1 MKTNRSDEGLT
12 TDSNSCRRKK
22 NLSEVF
28 PTPNVW
34 LSSSVYSYGAQLVSG
49 RHEFEPEPM
58 GSKPDFFKTPFYSDK
73 IAFHLRGSFLCLTL
87 SRVHG
92 FTWFGLRCQHRV
104 LTMQLDMLPCHFPDR
119 LPCLFYQQ
127 PSLGDVFTDSNSK
140 CDVWTQTTSDRPD
153 CVKITRH
160 TEVLITTRFINWW
173 RRWYNILLFWNL
185 KRRGKER
192 ELRGFSILNLT
203 LAPLS

>member
-12 TDSNSCRRKK
+12 TDSNSCTRKK

-34 LSSSVYSYGAQLVSG
+34 LSSSVYNYGAQLVSG

-73 IAFHLRGSFLCLTL
+73 IAVHLRGSFLCLTL

-104 LTMQLDMLPCHFPDR
+104 LTLSRSTPLPF
-119 LPCLFYQQ
+119 LPTTIPGRRIHWLKLQVWCLN
-127 PSLGDVFTDSNSK
+127 SN
-140 CDVWTQTTSDRPD
+140 DFGQTGLCENHEAYWSA
-153 CVKITRH
+153 
-160 TEVLITTRFINWW
+160 N
-173 RRWYNILLFWNL
+173 
-185 KRRGKER
+185 
-192 ELRGFSILNLT
+192 
-203 LAPLS
+203 

>member
-12 TDSNSCRRKK
+12 TDSNSCTRKK

-92 FTWFGLRCQHRV
+92 FTWFGLRSQHRV
-104 LTMQLDMLPCHFPDR
+104 LTMPLDMLPCHFPDR

-140 CDVWTQTTSDRPD
+140 CDVWAQTTSDRPD

-160 TEVLITTRFINWW
+160 TEVQIKFTNAQLHKVP
-173 RRWYNILLFWNL
+173 YLC
-185 KRRGKER
+185 GKTGENF
-192 ELRGFSILNLT
+192 LQKIFDFSGWTNKLG
-203 LAPLS
+203 

>member
-12 TDSNSCRRKK
+12 TDSNSCTRKK

-73 IAFHLRGSFLCLTL
+73 IAVHLRGSFLCLTL

-92 FTWFGLRCQHRV
+92 FTWFRLRCQHRV

-140 CDVWTQTTSDRPD
+140 CDVWASNDFGQTGLCENHEAYWSANY
-153 CVKITRH
+153 H
-160 TEVLITTRFINWW
+160 ALH
-173 RRWYNILLFWNL
+173 
-185 KRRGKER
+185 
-192 ELRGFSILNLT
+192 
-203 LAPLS
+203 

>member
-12 TDSNSCRRKK
+12 TDSNSCTRKK

-58 GSKPDFFKTPFYSDK
+58 RSKPDFFKTPFYSDK
-73 IAFHLRGSFLCLTL
+73 IAVHLRGSFLCLKLFLEFTVL
-87 SRVHG
+87 HG
-92 FTWFGLRCQHRV
+92 LGLRSQHRV
-104 LTMQLDMLPCHFPDR
+104 LTMPLNMLPCHFPDR

-127 PSLGDVFTDSNSK
+127 PSLGDVFTDSNCLSSN
-140 CDVWTQTTSDRPD
+140 DFGQTGLCENHEAYWSA
-153 CVKITRH
+153 
-160 TEVLITTRFINWW
+160 N
-173 RRWYNILLFWNL
+173 
-185 KRRGKER
+185 
-192 ELRGFSILNLT
+192 
-203 LAPLS
+203 

>member
-12 TDSNSCRRKK
+12 TDSNSCTRKK

-73 IAFHLRGSFLCLTL
+73 IAVHLRGSFLCLTL

-104 LTMQLDMLPCHFPDR
+104 LTMQLDCCHVTFPIDSPAFFTNNHS
-119 LPCLFYQQ
+119 LETYSLTQT
-127 PSLGDVFTDSNSK
+127 PSVMFEP
-140 CDVWTQTTSDRPD
+140 QTTSDRLD

-160 TEVLITTRFINWW
+160 TEVLIKFTNA
-173 RRWYNILLFWNL
+173 LH
-185 KRRGKER
+185 
-192 ELRGFSILNLT
+192 
-203 LAPLS
+203 